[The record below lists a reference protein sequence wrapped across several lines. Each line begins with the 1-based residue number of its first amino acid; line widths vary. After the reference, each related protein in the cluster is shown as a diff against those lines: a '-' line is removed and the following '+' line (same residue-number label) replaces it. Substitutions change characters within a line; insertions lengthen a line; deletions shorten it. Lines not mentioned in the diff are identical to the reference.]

1 MRKTKMATAFPKTNI
16 KRGGIHQNPSFYF
29 QEVTTMRLGAILIAA
44 GKHANPML
52 PSGEITVAQRMIASL
67 QKAGV
72 TLIAVVTGPDD
83 KKMEKQLAQ
92 YGVFFLQN
100 AQPEREDVSI
110 ALGLHYLAGKCAWIY
125 LMDADRPLMDPDTL
139 VDLIASGEER
149 ILPAFSGQPGQP
161 ILIKSSCAGCLAGVK
176 NIAAVMDMPEFI
188 HMNVQDAGVVLSGNE
203 AALKET
209 HIAEH
214 ERKLTRLVP
223 EFTLYRGKTLLDTKL
238 VALLRLIR
246 ETQSVRDACS
256 RMQISYS
263 TAWNLLN
270 AAEDAFGYPLIL
282 RNKGGPSGSGSLL
295 TEKGDCLLT
304 ACDRFEI
311 AARENL
317 ETLYQEFL
325 QNIL

>member
-1 MRKTKMATAFPKTNI
+1 
-16 KRGGIHQNPSFYF
+16 
-29 QEVTTMRLGAILIAA
+29 MRLGAVLIAA

-52 PSGEITVAQRMIASL
+52 PSGEITVAQRMIASF

-72 TLIAVVTGPDD
+72 SLIAVVTGPED

-92 YGVFFLQN
+92 YGVFFLRN
-100 AQPEREDVSI
+100 AQPEREDISI
-110 ALGLHYLAGKCAWIY
+110 ALGIDYLADKCEWVY
-125 LMDADRPLMDPDTL
+125 LMDADRPLLDPDIL
-139 VDLIASGEER
+139 VDLLASGEDMV
-149 ILPAFSGQPGQP
+149 LPVFHGQPGQP
-161 ILIKSSCAGCLAGVK
+161 MMIKSSCTGLLSGVK
-176 NIAAVMDMPEFI
+176 NITAISAMPEFV
-188 HMNVQDAGVVLSGNE
+188 HLNVEDVGVVLSAVE
-203 AALKET
+203 AAEKKT
-209 HIAEH
+209 RIAEH
-214 ERKLTRLVP
+214 ECKLTRLVP

-270 AAEDAFGYPLIL
+270 AAEDALGYPLIL

-295 TEKGDCLLT
+295 TEKGDRLLK
-304 ACDRFEI
+304 ACDQFEI

-317 ETLYQEFL
+317 EMLCGELL
-325 QNIL
+325 QNVL

>member
-1 MRKTKMATAFPKTNI
+1 
-16 KRGGIHQNPSFYF
+16 
-29 QEVTTMRLGAILIAA
+29 MRLGAILIAS
-44 GKHANPML
+44 GEYANPML

-72 TLIAVVTGPDD
+72 TQIVVVTGPDD

-100 AQPEREDVSI
+100 AQPERGDVSI
-110 ALGLHYLAGKCAWIY
+110 TLGLQYLIGKCEWIY
-125 LMDADRPLMDPDTL
+125 LMDADYPLLDPDTL
-139 VDLIASGEER
+139 VALVASGENLV
-149 ILPAFSGQPGQP
+149 LPAFRGQPGQP
-161 ILIKSSCAGCLAGVK
+161 ILVRSSCSARLAGVK
-176 NIAAVMDMPEFI
+176 NIADISAIPGFV
-188 HMNVQDAGVVLSGNE
+188 HMNVKDAGVVLSARE
-203 AALKET
+203 AACEKSR
-209 HIAEH
+209 ISEH

-270 AAEDAFGYPLIL
+270 GAEDALGYPLVL

-295 TEKGDCLLT
+295 TEKGKCLLN
-304 ACDRFEI
+304 ACDQFEV

-317 ETLYQEFL
+317 ETLYGRFL
-325 QNIL
+325 QSVL

>member
-1 MRKTKMATAFPKTNI
+1 M
-16 KRGGIHQNPSFYF
+16 
-29 QEVTTMRLGAILIAA
+29 MRLGAILIAA
-44 GKHANPML
+44 GKNANPMF

-72 TLIAVVTGPDD
+72 AMIAVVTGPED

-100 AQPEREDVSI
+100 PQPEREDRSI
-110 ALGLHYLAGKCAWIY
+110 AMGLHYLTGKCEWVY
-125 LMDADRPLMDPDTL
+125 LMNANRPLLNPDTL
-139 VDLIASGEER
+139 VDMLALGENMV
-149 ILPAFSGQPGQP
+149 LPVFCSRAGQP
-161 ILIKSSCAGCLAGVK
+161 ILIKSSCTSCLSGVK
-176 NIAAVMDMPEFI
+176 NVAAVTAIPDFI
-188 HMNVQDAGVVLSGNE
+188 QMNVEDAGVVLSAEE
-203 AALKET
+203 AAEKET
-209 HIAEH
+209 CIAEH

-223 EFTLYRGKTLLDTKL
+223 EFTLYRGKPLLDTKL

-270 AAEDAFGYPLIL
+270 SAEDAFGYPLIL

-295 TEKGDCLLT
+295 TEKGDRLLT
-304 ACDRFEI
+304 ACDQFEI

-317 ETLYQEFL
+317 EMLYGEFL
-325 QNIL
+325 QGVL